1 MVRKTKKKTDIH
13 TFAGDRWRLV
23 RDTLALVMY
32 LEDESNKAS
41 EFYDDAH
48 ALFFKQNK
56 QLSQTLNSLRG
67 QYTKSIALSLRSL
80 LQPIYQRA
88 YAKNSSLTIEA
99 QGVEILAVF
108 KNIEWFTGDSQPLGH
123 TQESLR
129 QLSKSRSL
137 THQQIKDE
145 GGPHKATMETIG
157 MLIGATDVPRQ
168 ISKKFG
174 KDNVERFVRAH
185 IGLEPA
191 TLSPEQKKRMWEH
204 IFGPARV
211 K

>member
-1 MVRKTKKKTDIH
+1 MVRKTTKKTDIH
-13 TFAGDRWRLV
+13 TFAGDRWQLV

-41 EFYDDAH
+41 EFYDDAL
-48 ALFFKQNK
+48 ALFTKQNN
-56 QLSQTLNSLRG
+56 QLGQTLNKLRDLFS
-67 QYTKSIALSLRSL
+67 KSIALSMRDL
-80 LQPIYQRA
+80 LQRIYQRA
-88 YAKNSSLTIEA
+88 YVKSSSMTLDQ
-99 QGVEILAVF
+99 QGAEILAVF
-108 KNIEWFTGDSQPLGH
+108 KNIEWFTGDSQHLGH

-137 THQQIKDE
+137 TRQQIKDE

-174 KDNVERFVRAH
+174 KDNVERFARAH
-185 IGLEPA
+185 ISLEPE
-191 TLSPEQKKRMWEH
+191 TLSPEQKKRIWGH